1 LREEKV
7 KRDQLDP
14 SKVLLYFK
22 ILKDR
27 FSMQFLSFLCCSLK
41 LSHSKRA
48 SIDEMMGHV
57 FLRSESKECHTVNVS
72 LQDLLQISKVESD
85 PIVESVKEERLDK
98 FIGHIL
104 QVLSNCNRD
113 LVVSLLKTSKEKILG
128 LGKYIG
134 VSYLGLGEKLYDAMG
149 ELAKTMKS

>member
-1 LREEKV
+1 M
-7 KRDQLDP
+7 
-14 SKVLLYFK
+14 
-22 ILKDR
+22 I
-27 FSMQFLSFLCCSLK
+27 
-41 LSHSKRA
+41 
-48 SIDEMMGHV
+48 
-57 FLRSESKECHTVNVS
+57 
-72 LQDLLQISKVESD
+72 
-85 PIVESVKEERLDK
+85 ESVKEERLDK

-149 ELAKTMKS
+149 ELAKTMKG